1 MARLKAMMRT
11 TISRARLRCIVEVAL
26 ALTLSGVATSGGAFD
41 APSPPRRPEFQ
52 TVPLPEAK
60 PAVGAKPQQVE
71 PQSAEDCMANLR
83 AAGVAFE
90 PAEAPAGALDG
101 CAIETPVRL
110 ASVTVGIRRVA
121 LNAKPLLGCAFA
133 LQFSDYV
140 KNLLAPLGAGTTGA
154 SLVAIDTG
162 PGYECRGRNHDNGA
176 KLSAHAKGLALDV
189 GAFVFS
195 DGRKIA
201 VDAQPDAQSTAYVR
215 GLRTA
220 ACGWFTTIL
229 GPGSD
234 PYHASHLHFDIER
247 HGSNGGYRICQ

>member
-1 MARLKAMMRT
+1 
-11 TISRARLRCIVEVAL
+11 
-26 ALTLSGVATSGGAFD
+26 
-41 APSPPRRPEFQ
+41 
-52 TVPLPEAK
+52 
-60 PAVGAKPQQVE
+60 
-71 PQSAEDCMANLR
+71 MANLR

-101 CAIETPVRL
+101 CAVEAPVRIL
-110 ASVTVGIRRVA
+110 SITVGVRRVVV
-121 LNAKPLLGCAFA
+121 NAKPLLACPFA

-140 KNLLAPLGAGTTGA
+140 KNLLAPLGAGMTGA

-201 VDAQPDAQSTAYVR
+201 VDVQPDAQSTAYVR

-247 HGSNGGYRICQ
+247 HGSTGGYRICQ

>member
-1 MARLKAMMRT
+1 
-11 TISRARLRCIVEVAL
+11 
-26 ALTLSGVATSGGAFD
+26 
-41 APSPPRRPEFQ
+41 
-52 TVPLPEAK
+52 
-60 PAVGAKPQQVE
+60 
-71 PQSAEDCMANLR
+71 MANLR

-90 PAEAPAGALDG
+90 PAEAPAAALDG
-101 CAIETPVRL
+101 CTIETPVRL

-121 LNAKPLLGCAFA
+121 VNAKPLLACAFA

-140 KNLLAPLGAGTTGA
+140 KNLLAPLGAGTMGA

-189 GAFVFS
+189 AAFDFS
-195 DGRKIA
+195 DGRKIGI
-201 VDAQPDAQSTAYVR
+201 DAQPDPQSTAYVKA
-215 GLRTA
+215 LRTA
-220 ACGWFTTIL
+220 ACGWFTTVL

-247 HGSNGGYRICQ
+247 HGSNGSYRICQ

>member
-1 MARLKAMMRT
+1 MTM
-11 TISRARLRCIVEVAL
+11 SRERVRFTVEVTL
-26 ALTLSGVATSGGAFD
+26 ALMLSGVATSAGALD
-41 APSPPRRPEFQ
+41 APTPPRRPEFQ
-52 TVPLPEAK
+52 TGPLPEAK
-60 PAVGAKPQQVE
+60 PAVGAQPQQAA
-71 PQSAEDCMANLR
+71 PQPAEDCMANLR

-101 CAIETPVRL
+101 CAVEAPVRIL
-110 ASVTVGIRRVA
+110 SITVGVRRVVV
-121 LNAKPLLGCAFA
+121 NAKPLLACPFA

-140 KNLLAPLGAGTTGA
+140 KNLLAPLGAGMTGA

-201 VDAQPDAQSTAYVR
+201 VDVQPDAQSTAYVR

-247 HGSNGGYRICQ
+247 HGSTGGYRICQ